1 MDKVIEIANRA
12 VADYGFRQA
21 VLYGAED
28 IARRWDL
35 TQDERVV
42 LEGPVLERLGTLPI
56 PVQPEDISGEQ
67 AKIEGL
73 IRAAAQP

>member
-21 VLYGAED
+21 VLYGVDD

-35 TQDERVV
+35 TVDERA
-42 LEGPVLERLGTLPI
+42 EIASRWSDDEYRRGRGRTR
-56 PVQPEDISGEQ
+56 STG
-67 AKIEGL
+67 
-73 IRAAAQP
+73 